1 MFKDTISQRLAAASA
16 STDFSS
22 LPAQTQRAATLHWLD
37 GVGVTAGGVTS
48 GAGAVARGYLA
59 SVAGAGSVT
68 QQKLLPARSE
78 GGRPDDDAFLFGS
91 YAFSEN
97 YGDTSLRSVAH
108 PNTVIVPALLSAAR
122 AKPVPGERL
131 LSALV
136 VGYQVMEFLA
146 RSLNNGSPRMGHQI
160 RGFRPSASTGAVGA
174 AAAIA
179 HAWELPIGTV
189 QAAMEIA
196 CNYGGGLRRHGPG
209 PTSSIR
215 VHSGESARGGMTAV
229 LLAAS
234 GLVGEDSM
242 IEGDGGFLPAYMAD
256 AIDDGAE
263 IYLGTESWAVEDV
276 AFKLH
281 STAHTLHTA
290 LDCILD
296 LAEQGLTA
304 EQIEEMEIRVPAQH
318 ATISAS
324 SPYQS
329 PDSAAAA
336 SGSYPFSAGVAAVT
350 TDYVWPEQLDA
361 YLGTAE
367 VESIANRTRV
377 IVDERQTGIF
387 DGDPGTWPASVLVR
401 TAAGSLLQ
409 ERREP
414 RGLHVDDRLEQDLIR
429 KFLRLAG
436 RTRPVEQAESF
447 ASAVMGIRGS
457 NDSYELLS
465 STSQG

>member
-1 MFKDTISQRLAAASA
+1 MSPDTLSTRLRAVSE
-16 STDFSS
+16 SINFHS
-22 LPAQTQRAATLHWLD
+22 LPAPTQLASALHWLD

-48 GAGAVARGYLA
+48 GAGTVARAYLA
-59 SVAGAGSVT
+59 SLGSAST
-68 QQKLLPARSE
+68 PAEGNLFLPRSE
-78 GGRPDDDAFLFGS
+78 QGRPDDDAFLYGS

-108 PNTVIVPALLSAAR
+108 PNTVVVPALLSAAR
-122 AKPVPGERL
+122 ARPVPGERI

-179 HAWELPIGTV
+179 HAWGLPSETA
-189 QAAMEIA
+189 QAAIEIA

-229 LLAAS
+229 LLASS
-234 GLVGEDSM
+234 GLLGEQSM

-256 AIDDGAE
+256 QLDEGAE
-263 IYLGTESWAVEDV
+263 IYLTTDFWAIDDV

-296 LAEQGLTA
+296 LVELGLRPQ
-304 EQIEEMEIRVPAQH
+304 QIQAIEISVPAQH

-324 SPYQS
+324 TPYQPPS
-329 PDSAAAA
+329 TAAEA
-336 SGSYPFSAGVAAVT
+336 SGSYPFCAGVAAVT
-350 TDYVWPEQLDA
+350 GDYVWPEQLHA
-361 YLGTAE
+361 YLGTEE
-367 VESIANRTRV
+367 VERIAAATRV
-377 IVDERQTGIF
+377 IVDGRQTEIF
-387 DGDPGTWPASVLVR
+387 DRDPGTWPASVLVR
-401 TAAGSLLQ
+401 SETGILRQ
-409 ERREP
+409 DRREP
-414 RGLHVDDRLEQDLIR
+414 RGLHVDNRLEQDLMR
-429 KFLRLAG
+429 KFRRLAG
-436 RTRPVEQAESF
+436 RTRSAEEAESF
-447 ASAVMGIRGS
+447 AAAVMAIEGS
-457 NDSYELLS
+457 NDSYETLS
-465 STSQG
+465 SI

>member
-1 MFKDTISQRLAAASA
+1 MVNDTISRRLAAVSE
-16 STDFSS
+16 STRFNS
-22 LPAQTQRAATLHWLD
+22 LAEHTQRAAILHWLD
-37 GVGVTAGGVTS
+37 GVGITAGGATS
-48 GAGAVARGYLA
+48 GAGAVARNYLA
-59 SVAGAGSVT
+59 AVGATGSVDRQT
-68 QQKLLPARSE
+68 LLDARS
-78 GGRPDDDAFLFGS
+78 GLGRPDDDAFLFGS

-108 PNTVIVPALLSAAR
+108 PNTVIVPALLAAAK
-122 AKPVPGERL
+122 AKPVSGERL

-179 HAWELPIGTV
+179 HAWALPTETV

-229 LLAAS
+229 LLATS
-234 GLVGEDSM
+234 GLVGENTM
-242 IEGDGGFLPAYMAD
+242 IEGDGGFLHAYMAD
-256 AIDDGAE
+256 ALDHDAE
-263 IYLGTESWAVEDV
+263 IYLGTETWAINDV

-296 LAEQGLTA
+296 LTEQGLRA
-304 EQIEEMEIRVPAQH
+304 EQIEEIEIRIPAQH

-324 SPYQS
+324 TPYRS

-336 SGSYPFSAGVAAVT
+336 SGSYPFSVGVAAVT
-350 TDYVWPEQLDA
+350 MDYVWPEQLEA
-361 YLGTAE
+361 YLGRGE
-367 VESIANRTRV
+367 VEGLASRTRV
-377 IVDERQTGIF
+377 IVDDRQTEIF
-387 DGDPGTWPASVLVR
+387 DREPGTWPASVLVH
-401 TAAGSLLQ
+401 TASRRILH

-414 RGLHVDDRLEQDLIR
+414 RGLHIDDRLEQDLIR

-436 RTRPVEQAESF
+436 RARPAEQAESF
-447 ASAVMGIRGS
+447 ASTVMGIRGS
-457 NDSYELLS
+457 NDSYQLLS
-465 STSQG
+465 STTQG